1 MLILGIDTA
10 TAAASVA
17 LVRNGELV
25 IVEPCPPA
33 SGHVE
38 TLLPLVTALCAR
50 AGERLS
56 ALDGIGIAL
65 GPGSFSGLRV
75 GLSTVKGLAY
85 VLGCPVAGIPTLDAL
100 AQTVTAWEGLI
111 CSLLDARNGEVY
123 AAFFRRA
130 ATGRVEKLTPDL
142 LLTPQA
148 LCQRVTTPCLLVG
161 NGIVRYGSAIQ
172 ADCRVSVSLSSACPL
187 LSEAIAR
194 LAWGRFLRGQ
204 RDDPSTLEPLYLR
217 PPQARMPQTAEPENL
232 P

>member
-10 TAAASVA
+10 TTAASVA

-25 IVEPCPPA
+25 MMEPCPTA

-38 TLLPLVTALCAR
+38 TLLPLVAALCAR
-50 AGERLS
+50 VGECFT
-56 ALDGIGIAL
+56 ALDGIGVAL

-100 AQTVTAWEGLI
+100 AQTVTSWEGLI
-111 CSLLDARNGEVY
+111 CPLLDARNGEVY
-123 AAFFRRA
+123 TAFFRRT

-142 LLTPQA
+142 LLTPQT
-148 LCQRVTTPCLLVG
+148 LCQQVTTPCLLVG
-161 NGIVRYGSAIQ
+161 DGILHYERTIQ
-172 ADCRVSVSLSSACPL
+172 ADCRVAVSLSPTCCM
-187 LSEAIAR
+187 LSEVIAR
-194 LAWGRFLRGQ
+194 LAWERFLHGEK
-204 RDDPSTLEPLYLR
+204 DDPSTLEPLYLR
-217 PPQARMPQTAEPENL
+217 PPQARLPQPAGLGNL